1 MNFDFSSEH
10 RMIQEQV
17 QRFLSDHSPLS
28 VHRAVMEGEQLQA
41 NSVWTGM
48 GEMGL
53 QGTAIPE
60 AYGGVG
66 EVNEV
71 HFVLDDELKDT
82 IKRASGDYHDH
93 IKDLVISYAR
103 VSFQLNSIN
112 CN

>member
-48 GEMGL
+48 AEMGL

-66 EVNEV
+66 
-71 HFVLDDELKDT
+71 DT
-82 IKRASGDYHDH
+82 
-93 IKDLVISYAR
+93 YAAWATNT
-103 VSFQLNSIN
+103 FNICKQKT
-112 CN
+112 